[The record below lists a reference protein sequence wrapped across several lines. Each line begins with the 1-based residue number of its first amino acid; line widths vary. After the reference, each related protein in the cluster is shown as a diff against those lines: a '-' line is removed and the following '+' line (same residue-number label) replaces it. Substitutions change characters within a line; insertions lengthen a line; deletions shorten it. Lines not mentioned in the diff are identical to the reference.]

1 LVLSVV
7 IINQRR
13 PLFRAHKSET
23 SPSPCPFSVPETSP
37 FLCFRIAQ
45 MGQIDEVDIL
55 GCLAAIEL
63 VLSEMG
69 EDVVL
74 GSAVAAAM
82 QAIHSVDVP

>member
-1 LVLSVV
+1 
-7 IINQRR
+7 
-13 PLFRAHKSET
+13 
-23 SPSPCPFSVPETSP
+23 
-37 FLCFRIAQ
+37 